1 MVNIL
6 YNIWNYNWNWL
17 NNLENRN
24 SNNFRNEDTS
34 NPRKIFNKQN
44 NHKKNN
50 SEKIID
56 NLRLNNISQKKIKTS
71 DFINIK

>member
-24 SNNFRNEDTS
+24 SNKFRKEDTS
-34 NPRKIFNKQN
+34 KHIKIFNKQN

-50 SEKIID
+50 KKKIID
-56 NLRLNNISQKKIKTS
+56 NLRLNNIP
-71 DFINIK
+71 